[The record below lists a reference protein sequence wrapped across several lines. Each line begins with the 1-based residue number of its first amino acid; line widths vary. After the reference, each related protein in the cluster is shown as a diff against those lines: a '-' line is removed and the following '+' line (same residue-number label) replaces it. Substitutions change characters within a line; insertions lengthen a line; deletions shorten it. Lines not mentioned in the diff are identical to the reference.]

1 MHTCVKLTLSTPSEN
16 YLPFHWMGPE
26 RCIMDFLTLR
36 HNFWLEWKSL
46 VDTLLV
52 LKVYALFTLAW
63 IREPITSSAREILIF
78 NHAHTFLLQEET
90 PNVWPPTTTGWL
102 IFYNTIF
109 SSKYLWHLESRFM
122 IIIVR
127 AIKLDIIHLSRV
139 SWLRCGPCRPT
150 IRICSHQDCIKSML
164 DHTSATF
171 ILCIT
176 LFGTFAH
183 QDCIKGI
190 QNFLLYSVRS
200 RCILV

>member
-1 MHTCVKLTLSTPSEN
+1 MFDH
-16 YLPFHWMGPE
+16 
-26 RCIMDFLTLR
+26 
-36 HNFWLEWKSL
+36 
-46 VDTLLV
+46 
-52 LKVYALFTLAW
+52 
-63 IREPITSSAREILIF
+63 
-78 NHAHTFLLQEET
+78 
-90 PNVWPPTTTGWL
+90 PPTTGWL

-109 SSKYLWHLESRFM
+109 SSKYLWHLGSRFM

-190 QNFLLYSVRS
+190 QNFLHTLLSTIKVHIGVIWSMQTADWKDKNSDKCKLQEAATRTALKMRLFEDS
-200 RCILV
+200 SKKWHL